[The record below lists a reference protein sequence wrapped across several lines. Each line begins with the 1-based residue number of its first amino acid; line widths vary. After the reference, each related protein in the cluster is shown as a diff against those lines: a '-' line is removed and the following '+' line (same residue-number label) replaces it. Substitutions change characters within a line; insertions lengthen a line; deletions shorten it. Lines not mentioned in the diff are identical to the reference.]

1 MTADKFMPSLT
12 STLLPRR
19 VQPCPIP
26 TPSTQLGLEL
36 RPVCPTWPL
45 MLLFPSGKPSFPN
58 KLFGAVELGSPPP
71 PVLHLDFLQF
81 DHIPSHGPRADTPSQ
96 HTFPIPVA
104 PTPAWKLFC
113 PFPTPPCLL
122 QLLGDVAAFLEGSV
136 PFSCCQSFLCR
147 FLSSFLAGPFAQEQK
162 APPGFSPC
170 GGAERGILI
179 SVPGASFGRK
189 EGCDE
194 RPACILF

>member
-12 STLLPRR
+12 STLLPRW
-19 VQPCPIP
+19 VQPCPVP

-81 DHIPSHGPRADTPSQ
+81 DHISSHGPRADTPSQ

-113 PFPTPPCLL
+113 PFPTPHVCCSCLGMWL
-122 QLLGDVAAFLEGSV
+122 
-136 PFSCCQSFLCR
+136 PFWKVLFP
-147 FLSSFLAGPFAQEQK
+147 FLAVRFSFVVSCLHFWQDPLHRNRRHLQ
-162 APPGFSPC
+162 APLPAVVQSGEFRS
-170 GGAERGILI
+170 
-179 SVPGASFGRK
+179 SVTGASFGRK
-189 EGCDE
+189 EGCEE